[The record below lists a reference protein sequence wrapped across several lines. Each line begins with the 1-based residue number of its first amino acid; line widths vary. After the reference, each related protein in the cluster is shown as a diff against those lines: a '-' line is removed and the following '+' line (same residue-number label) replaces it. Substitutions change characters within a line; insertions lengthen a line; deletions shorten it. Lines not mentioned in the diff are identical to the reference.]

1 MDKQTKLDFEVKE
14 IVIEYRM
21 IYNCLINSICCQV
34 LKIDNESE
42 YDELTD
48 TCLLITTEKKMKEIM
63 YYRFKE
69 LARKAQDK
77 IIKLKIQKFN

>member
-21 IYNCLINSICCQV
+21 IYNYLINDICCEV
-34 LKIDNESE
+34 LKIDNESQ
-42 YDELTD
+42 YNELTE

-63 YYRFKE
+63 YDRFKE
-69 LARKAQDK
+69 LARKEQDK
-77 IIKLKIQKFN
+77 IIKLKFKKFN

>member
-21 IYNCLINSICCQV
+21 IYNYLINDICCEV
-34 LKIDNESE
+34 LKIDNESQ
-42 YDELTD
+42 YNELTE

-63 YYRFKE
+63 YDRFKE
-69 LARKAQDK
+69 LAKKEQDK
-77 IIKLKIQKFN
+77 IIKLKFKKFN